1 MNDPDPKPLPPEKPL
16 PGDCCES
23 GCDACV
29 FTVYAEQMEEYAQ
42 RLAAWRERHSE
53 AQAGD

>member
-1 MNDPDPKPLPPEKPL
+1 MNDSDPKPLPPEKPL

-29 FTVYAEQMEEYAQ
+29 FTVYAEQLEEYAQ
-42 RLAAWRERHSE
+42 RLEAWCERHPE